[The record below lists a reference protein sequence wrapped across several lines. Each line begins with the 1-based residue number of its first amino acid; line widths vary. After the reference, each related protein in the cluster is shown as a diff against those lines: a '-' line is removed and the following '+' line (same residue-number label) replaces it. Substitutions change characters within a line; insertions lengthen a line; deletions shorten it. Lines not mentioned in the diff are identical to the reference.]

1 MTKIKDPLKV
11 AKKQTS
17 NVMEKLNLRSL
28 GTKRNYARSLTLFSQ
43 HLNLNKSTS
52 LRHATKEHAIQFLTD
67 RAVCVGQKQLDMDR
81 QAIQALLRYN
91 GELEQKQTLEVIE
104 TELDEVTHSRAYLD
118 EQIDLVQQAQ
128 SDKHSLTTRIAA
140 AAGFR
145 AHEPG
150 TLLPKEEREPDFRE
164 AHSEHRFAGQEDW
177 VAYTVI
183 GKGGLCREA
192 RLPKEL
198 ADELEERRLEK
209 PIWRI
214 DRGIPYK
221 TYYDIGFGKQWSDSF
236 SKAST
241 RVLNWSHGA
250 HGLRHT
256 YAQKRMEELMRYCCY
271 EDALKAVSQELGHL
285 RPDITLAY
293 LR

>member
-1 MTKIKDPLKV
+1 M
-11 AKKQTS
+11 
-17 NVMEKLNLRSL
+17 
-28 GTKRNYARSLTLFSQ
+28 
-43 HLNLNKSTS
+43 
-52 LRHATKEHAIQFLTD
+52 QFLTD

-81 QAIQALLRYN
+81 QAIQSLLRYN
-91 GELEQKQTLEVIE
+91 GELAQKQTLEVIE
-104 TELDEVTHSRAYLD
+104 TELEEVTRSRAYDD
-118 EQIDLVQQAQ
+118 EQIDLIQQAQ
-128 SDKHSLTTRIAA
+128 SDRHSLTTRIAA

-145 AHEPG
+145 AHELG

-164 AHSEHRFAGQEDW
+164 AHSEYRFAGQEDW
-177 VAYTVI
+177 VAYTVV

-192 RLPKEL
+192 RLPRAL

-209 PIWRI
+209 PIWRT
-214 DRGIPYK
+214 DRDIPYK

-256 YAQKRMEELMRYCCY
+256 YAQQRMETLMRYCRY